1 MKMSRKLV
9 IIFSTVFVAAVVVAA
24 YFVADGDKTSGKKLL
39 KIVTDNVDLQ
49 VKDVLYTDVGESGLK
64 WEVRADSAQYM
75 KSEKLAQFDKIRVKL
90 VLADGKTISMVGDKG
105 KLHTDT
111 KDMEITG
118 NVEIV
123 SDRGDRLTTD
133 IIKYSGSEQRF
144 YTDSPVKLE
153 NARLRIK
160 GVGMSLSI
168 KDRDVTLLSK
178 VKAIVE

>member
-1 MKMSRKLV
+1 MSRKLV
-9 IIFSTVFVAAVVVAA
+9 IIVSAVFVSAVLVAA
-24 YFVADGDKTSGKKLL
+24 YVITEGNKAPGKKLL

-64 WEVRADSAQYM
+64 WEVRADSAQYI
-75 KSEKLAQFDKIRVKL
+75 KSENIALFDKIRVKL
-90 VLADGKTISMVGDKG
+90 VLADGKTISMIGEKG
-105 KLHTDT
+105 KLHTGT

-118 NVEIV
+118 NVEIL

-133 IIKYSGSEQRF
+133 IIKYSGQEQRF

-160 GVGMSLSI
+160 GVGMSLSV